1 MRFAPAV
8 FLSAL
13 LLFLMQSVAGKQLLP
28 WFGGAPGTWA
38 ACLMFF
44 QTLLLAGYGYA
55 WALDRW
61 CPARWQRGVHSAVMI
76 LAAAQLAWWAQR
88 YGVPLLA
95 PEVWKPQGHEAPLG
109 LIIKALATGTGLPFV
124 VLAATSPLLQRWAAE
139 DGLPPARIYRL
150 YAISNAG
157 SLMGLL
163 GFPFLLEPKFSLP
176 ALAVGWGWAFG
187 ILTLAAAAAMFLQ
200 GSKRRTLDMA
210 PSSMPLGGMSAQGD
224 RTKEPEPANSPAS
237 AGRKT
242 LWVLLSAVASAVLL
256 ATTNQLCQEIAMV
269 PFLWVL
275 PLALYLVAFMLAFHD
290 ARWYRREWLAA
301 PAGLLSLVALGFA
314 IPGTGIPVSWVMI
327 VLGAWLFLFC
337 WMCLGELFRLRPPAS
352 GLTVFYLAI
361 AFGGALGSAAVA
373 VTAPLLLSSVTE
385 FPWSMFLGWLLLGA
399 LFWRDRTSLMHRGD
413 VRSYAAVVF
422 FGITGLMLLIS
433 LILPDSAPVGVKG
446 WMPAVAAGTALTMLF
461 FILTLPFPGWQRW
474 RGWPQLLIGLVIFFA
489 FAFTLD
495 DSRGAGAGVLAKGRN
510 FYGAVRA
517 QADERQGVAYVR
529 LVHGQVNHG
538 IQFTDPILRRQPA
551 GYCDPDSGVGIAIA
565 GHPRRIN
572 RPPGQINEPMRIGV
586 AGLGVG
592 AMAAYLRPGD
602 VMRFYEVNP
611 LVIEYAAGPDAF
623 FSYIKDSRG
632 TVETVTGDARLALER
647 ELRDTG
653 PQLYD
658 ILILDAFSSD
668 SVPVHLLTVEAFALY
683 LRHLRD
689 ADSLLAVNISNRYLD
704 FRPLIRNIARHFQL
718 HARLYFHPGRAPIPT
733 PNLWMMLTP
742 GPVNSLQSSG
752 DVSANRPIPSLTPG
766 NSVLWTDTH
775 SDVFSLLRWTSAPL
789 RGLAADTVGQ
799 P

>member
-61 CPARWQRGVHSAVMI
+61 CPPRWQRAVHCGLMV
-76 LAAAQLAWWAQR
+76 LAGAQLLWWAQR
-88 YGVPLLA
+88 FGTPLLA
-95 PEVWKPQGHEAPLG
+95 PEAWKPQGHEAPAG
-109 LIIKALATGTGLPFV
+109 LILKALAAGTGLPFV

-139 DGLPPARIYRL
+139 SGVPPARIYRL
-150 YAISNAG
+150 YAVSNAG
-157 SLMGLL
+157 SLLGLL
-163 GFPFLLEPKFSLP
+163 SFPFLLEPRFPLP
-176 ALAVGWGWAFG
+176 ALASGWAWTFG
-187 ILTLAAAAAMFLQ
+187 ILTLLAAAAMLPV
-200 GSKRRTLDMA
+200 GAGPGASVPAATAEEKSAA
-210 PSSMPLGGMSAQGD
+210 PRS
-224 RTKEPEPANSPAS
+224 T
-237 AGRKT
+237 GRWM

-275 PLALYLVAFMLAFHD
+275 PLALYLAAFMLAFHD

-301 PAGLLSLVALGFA
+301 PAALLSLVALGFS

-327 VLGAWLFLFC
+327 VLGVWLFLFC
-337 WMCLGELFRLRPPAS
+337 WMCLGELFHLRPAAS
-352 GLTVFYLAI
+352 GLTGFYLAI
-361 AFGGALGSAAVA
+361 ALGGALGGAAIA
-373 VTAPLLLSSVTE
+373 VGAPLLLSSVTE
-385 FPWSMFLGWLLLGA
+385 FPWAMGLGWLLLTL
-399 LFWRDRTSLMHRGD
+399 LFWRDRASLMHRGD
-413 VRSYAAVVF
+413 VRCYVATIFFAV
-422 FGITGLMLLIS
+422 TGLLLLIN
-433 LILPDSAPVGVKG
+433 LILPDTASPWIKG
-446 WMPAVAAGTALTMLF
+446 WMPAVAAGTVLTLLLSA
-461 FILTLPFPGWQRW
+461 LTLPFPGWQRW
-474 RGWPQLLIGLVIFFA
+474 RGWPQLLTGMVIFFA

-510 FYGAVRA
+510 FYGAVRV
-517 QADERQGVAYVR
+517 QKDERQGVEYVR

-538 IQFTDPILRRQPA
+538 IQFTDPALRRQPA
-551 GYCDPDSGVGIAIA
+551 GYCDPDSGVGIAIT
-565 GHPRRIN
+565 GHPRRQPAVG
-572 RPPGQINEPMRIGV
+572 REPQPLRIGV

-592 AMAAYLRPGD
+592 AMAAYLEPGD

-611 LVIEYAAGPDAF
+611 LVIEYAVGPEAYF
-623 FSYIKDSRG
+623 TYMSDSRG

-647 ELRDTG
+647 ELRDIG
-653 PQLYD
+653 PQDYD
-658 ILILDAFSSD
+658 LLILDAFSSD

-689 ADSLLAVNISNRYLD
+689 ADALLAINISNRYLD
-704 FRPLIRNIARHFQL
+704 FRPLMLNIAQHFQL
-718 HARLYFHPGRAPIPT
+718 HARLYFHPGRDPVPT
-733 PNLWMMLTP
+733 PNLWMILSQRP
-742 GPVNSLQSSG
+742 PVSSDQSGASPL
-752 DVSANRPIPSLTPG
+752 NRLRPTSHPG
-766 NSVLWTDTH
+766 NPVLWTDSH
-775 SDVFSLLRWTSAPL
+775 SDVFSLLRWTSTPL
-789 RGLAADTVGQ
+789 GGLAAKGAGQ